1 VRANFVLS
9 GVATG
14 IRRNMTMTIAL
25 VLSTAIALAFVGA
38 AILADRE
45 ISNFKHDY
53 EGKLNVSL
61 YLCPPPVQGLKP
73 QGNCAAMLT
82 QAEAN
87 AKQNKT
93 KVQDEWRKIWTT
105 EKDAVAARLG
115 KDPMVTSVSFVSE
128 EEAVNR
134 YRKTV
139 PPLVAKTTQVGDLPA
154 SFTVKLQN
162 IKADYDKFVQEYQDV
177 PGVSGTTNESS
188 VLKTLLN
195 VIDGVRL
202 FSIMIAIVVLVA
214 SILLIANTIQVA
226 AAQRKNETSIM
237 RLVGASRWMTELP
250 FMLETVVATFVGGLI
265 ALGLIAAGKEF
276 VLNNVFEV
284 PVQNGVIPNLSTND
298 ILVAGGLG
306 LIAGV
311 ILAALTA
318 FATLRLYVRL

>member
-1 VRANFVLS
+1 MRANFVLS

-14 IRRNMTMTIAL
+14 IRRNLTMTVAL

-53 EGKLNVSL
+53 EDKLNVSL
-61 YLCPPPVQGLKP
+61 YLCPQKSDTCPGPVTPAETTALEAKLKADP
-73 QGNCAAMLT
+73 Q
-82 QAEAN
+82 
-87 AKQNKT
+87 
-93 KVQDEWRKIWTT
+93 
-105 EKDAVAARLG
+105 
-115 KDPMVTSVSFVSE
+115 VTSVSYISE
-128 EEAVNR
+128 ADAVAR

-139 PPLVAKTTQVGDLPA
+139 SPIVAKNTQVGDLPA
-154 SFTVKLQN
+154 SFTVKLRN
-162 IKADYDKFVQEYQDV
+162 IKADYDNFVATYQHE
-177 PGVSGTTNESS
+177 PGVAGTTNESS

-214 SILLIANTIQVA
+214 SVLLIANTIQVA

-250 FMLETVVATFVGGLI
+250 FMLETIVAAAIGGII
-265 ALGLIAAGKEF
+265 ALGLITVGKAF
-276 VLNNVFEV
+276 VLNGIFKS
-284 PVQNGVIPNLSTND
+284 PVENGVIPDLSTND
-298 ILVAGGLG
+298 ILVAGGIG
-306 LIAGV
+306 IIAGIV
-311 ILAALTA
+311 LAAITA

>member
-1 VRANFVLS
+1 MRANFVLS

-25 VLSTAIALAFVGA
+25 ILSTAIALAFVGA

-45 ISNFKHDY
+45 IANFKHDY

-61 YLCPPPVQGLKP
+61 YLCPPPVKGLKP
-73 QGNCAAMLT
+73 VGNCAAMLT

-87 AKQNKT
+87 AKANSS
-93 KVQDEWRKIWTT
+93 KVEDEWRSIWTQ
-105 EKDAVAARLG
+105 EKTALEAKLR
-115 KDPMVTSVSFVSE
+115 KDPIVTGVSFVSE
-128 EEAVNR
+128 QEAVDR

-154 SFTVKLQN
+154 SFTIKLQN
-162 IKADYDKFVQEYQDV
+162 IKVDYQKFVTEYQGE
-177 PGVSGTTNESS
+177 PGVSGTTNESG

-202 FSIMIAIVVLVA
+202 FSIMIAVVVLVA

-250 FMLETVVATFVGGLI
+250 FMLETVVATFVGGII
-265 ALGLIAAGKEF
+265 ALGLITLGKEF
-276 VLNNVFEV
+276 VLNNVFKV
-284 PVQNGVIPNLSTND
+284 PVQNGVIPNLGTND
-298 ILVAGGLG
+298 LLVAGGLG
-306 LIAGV
+306 IIAGI
-311 ILAALTA
+311 ILSAVTA